1 MSCSKRLPAAAV
13 IGLTLGVAWLRAAA
27 APTPSFDAA
36 VSQGPAT
43 AVVVPSASS
52 AAALSGHLASSRK
65 AATAKA
71 AAVMASP
78 PAQSPAP
85 AASAANAAN
94 AANGESAGSS
104 SAASSPLAS
113 DGTHLTLGEIDRL
126 ARNKVASSLRGA
138 EGASQPV
145 AVAAPVKP
153 ATALPPVRPGPSTL
167 VPGYVPLARTEP
179 VSFFGA
185 YTDSGGQHVLYQYND
200 AVYNARVGEK
210 LLNGWTA
217 RSVTG
222 QVLTV
227 AQGRHTWSVAMKGD
241 AVTPAPVATPGIV
254 SGGAPLLGDLSR
266 PLPPAMLASPA
277 N

>member
-13 IGLTLGVAWLRAAA
+13 IGLTLGAAWLRAAA
-27 APTPSFDAA
+27 ASTPSFDAV
-36 VSQGPAT
+36 VSQAPAT
-43 AVVVPSASS
+43 SVIVPSASS
-52 AAALSGHLASSRK
+52 AAALSGHQVSSRK
-65 AATAKA
+65 TATAKA

-85 AASAANAAN
+85 AASAAN
-94 AANGESAGSS
+94 GESAGSS
-104 SAASSPLAS
+104 SAASTPLAS

-126 ARNKVASSLRGA
+126 ARNRVASSLRGA

-145 AVAAPVKP
+145 AVTAPVKP
-153 ATALPPVRPGPSTL
+153 AAALPPVRPGPSTL
-167 VPGYVPLARTEP
+167 VPGYAPRARTEP

-200 AVYNARVGEK
+200 AVYDARVGEK

-217 RSVTG
+217 RAVTG
-222 QVLTV
+222 QVVTV

-241 AVTPAPVATPGIV
+241 AVTPAPVATPGMV

>member
-27 APTPSFDAA
+27 ASTPSFDAV
-36 VSQGPAT
+36 VSQAPAT
-43 AVVVPSASS
+43 SVIVPSASS
-52 AAALSGHLASSRK
+52 AAALSGHQVSSRK
-65 AATAKA
+65 TATAKA

-85 AASAANAAN
+85 AASAAN
-94 AANGESAGSS
+94 GESAGSS
-104 SAASSPLAS
+104 SAASTPLAS

-126 ARNKVASSLRGA
+126 ARNRVASSLRGA

-145 AVAAPVKP
+145 AVTAPVKP
-153 ATALPPVRPGPSTL
+153 AAALPSVRPGPSTL
-167 VPGYVPLARTEP
+167 VPGYAPRARTEP

-200 AVYNARVGEK
+200 AVYDARVGEK

-217 RSVTG
+217 RAVTG
-222 QVLTV
+222 QVVTV

-241 AVTPAPVATPGIV
+241 AVTPAPVATPGMV